1 MKITM
6 KHMYILPSGLLG
18 THWPWLMTL
27 KWFWLKTL
35 DLRPGTSRQKQKQVW
50 LNYIVVWPDPANPR
64 REQRPAPPFSVMAC
78 LVGCKIDT
86 DETPNYAYAKSYWS
100 LMEGSR
106 PTLTDTVG
114 MTSLEVVPMSLCFNW
129 IKASNSFSISFNWS
143 FSCRTKSMNSSCLV
157 WLSTTSRV

>member
-6 KHMYILPSGLLG
+6 KHMYIPPSGLLG

-50 LNYIVVWPDPANPR
+50 LNYIVVWPDPAKPR

-106 PTLTDTVG
+106 PTLTLAPMG
-114 MTSLEVVPMSLCFNW
+114 MVAPWRCQEPQTSGRADQCFIHW
-129 IKASNSFSISFNWS
+129 A
-143 FSCRTKSMNSSCLV
+143 ME
-157 WLSTTSRV
+157 STSTQK